1 MCHLCTCRGF
11 RCHKAAYVWKDFKN
25 IREEGTYSITRT
37 GFEGVAYYGP
47 DLVVDGSRL
56 EARLT
61 PESGYVLGIGDITV
75 TMGGKKL
82 DPMSKEFFYGTFGK
96 DTLTIETVTGDV
108 TITAKARKLVG
119 ILLSLVTLPIGLL
132 GMRLSRLRV

>member
-1 MCHLCTCRGF
+1 
-11 RCHKAAYVWKDFKN
+11 
-25 IREEGTYSITRT
+25 
-37 GFEGVAYYGP
+37 
-47 DLVVDGSRL
+47 
-56 EARLT
+56 
-61 PESGYVLGIGDITV
+61 
-75 TMGGKKL
+75 MGGKKL